1 MSQEF
6 CVNTVVS
13 KLVKDYVQ
21 QPDYS
26 AIRDEIDAHTE
37 GFCLI
42 RQRLEDPD
50 TQVLRPLGKLAKV
63 LFTNSETVIVQDL
76 ELTCG
81 HTRYNVRQIALP
93 DWQKWLKEWVDEG
106 GFYYDVCVDIWQD
119 GMRMY
124 GAEV

>member
-42 RQRLEDPD
+42 RQRFEEPD
-50 TQVLRPLGKLAKV
+50 GPVGKLAKV

-106 GFYYDVCVDIWQD
+106 GFYYDVCVDCWQD

>member
-13 KLVKDYVQ
+13 KLVKDYMQ

-42 RQRLEDPD
+42 RQTLEDP
-50 TQVLRPLGKLAKV
+50 VAGVCRPLGKLAKV

-81 HTRYNVRQIALP
+81 HTRFNVRQIALP